1 MDAENTVIVSVATEV
16 KRSRVTLFE
25 QEMSK
30 ADVRRMFRVAH
41 GDRRALE
48 EDLAALAASEVL
60 GEYLFVSCFFGRY
73 DYSGDE
79 DSSPLVHALEA
90 IEEIFGI
97 AAEKLRPTLRPENL
111 AELVAESDREFKAV
125 MDANPVLIKDA
136 ELLKARH
143 AALQDAI
150 AAELMAEESG
160 RDRTTH

>member
-1 MDAENTVIVSVATEV
+1 MDEENTVIVSVATEV
-16 KRSRVTLFE
+16 SGSRVTLFE

-30 ADVRRMFRVAH
+30 VDVLRMFRVAH
-41 GDRRALE
+41 DDRRAIE

-60 GEYLFVSCFFGRY
+60 GEYLYVSCFFGRY

-79 DSSPLVHALEA
+79 VSFPLVHALDA

-97 AAEKLRPTLRPENL
+97 TAEKLRPTLRPENL
-111 AELVAESDREFKAV
+111 AELVVESDRAFKAF
-125 MDANPVLIKDA
+125 MDANPDLLKDA

-150 AAELMAEESG
+150 AAELMAEQLG
-160 RDRTTH
+160 RGKRTH